1 MRGCKKALSISEVKV
16 DPLTLTNSNKKF
28 FIFDFDGKNRIL
40 LFASPD
46 GIKALSESLKWHAD
60 GQASIVTS
68 MPETPVFDNNNNC
81 VNYTTSQLEMIYH
94 DTPVIGASSTIN
106 LTKKR
111 KRQMDD
117 NVCNEVKKLKDDT
130 GLTSC
135 NWCGN
140 LYKVINR
147 HRNFCKNKPTDI
159 ILQVQSKKFVSEL
172 V

>member
-1 MRGCKKALSISEVKV
+1 
-16 DPLTLTNSNKKF
+16 
-28 FIFDFDGKNRIL
+28 
-40 LFASPD
+40 
-46 GIKALSESLKWHAD
+46 
-60 GQASIVTS
+60 
-68 MPETPVFDNNNNC
+68 
-81 VNYTTSQLEMIYH
+81 MIYH

-117 NVCNEVKKLKDDT
+117 NVCNEVKKLKDDN

-147 HRNFCKNKPTDI
+147 HRNFCKNKPTDSI
-159 ILQVQSKKFVSEL
+159 REVQAKKFVSEL